1 MDRLTKSINVVNIF
15 GFCGMSGVFEY
26 ARHGNMKRKITY
38 KYRNKFKNLILLSA
52 VSTFITNIKVSFNTM
67 FLNQGC
73 DERCLLHG
81 RCDEN
86 FICQC
91 APGWNGKFCT
101 IHGCPNNCQGNG
113 ECTLSPHQELYHK
126 LVINV

>member
-1 MDRLTKSINVVNIF
+1 MKQFKRGIWRVRLLTDIEINLKL
-15 GFCGMSGVFEY
+15 Y
-26 ARHGNMKRKITY
+26 
-38 KYRNKFKNLILLSA
+38 
-52 VSTFITNIKVSFNTM
+52 ITNIKVSFNTM
-67 FLNQGC
+67 FLNKGC

-101 IHGCPNNCQGNG
+101 IPGCPNNCQGNG